1 MAIRHGILALLQDKS
16 RYGYELRAE
25 FESRTGTVWPLNI
38 GQIYSTLDRLERDGL
53 VNKDGADG
61 EGHVIYSL
69 SQAGR
74 DELEQ
79 WFGSAVGRDA
89 PPRNELAI
97 KLSLAATLPGADLPA
112 IIQDQR
118 AASFRKLQELHQLRK
133 DSSSGSRSMDT
144 ARLLVLDSLVFQL
157 EAELRWLDLCEARLV
172 HTGQI
177 AAVVPGS
184 GSGGAAPGTGADA
197 SG

>member
-25 FESRTGTVWPLNI
+25 FEARTGTVWPLNI
-38 GQIYSTLDRLERDGL
+38 GQVYSTLDRLERDGL
-53 VNKDGADG
+53 VNKDGSDG

-69 SQAGR
+69 SPAGR
-74 DELEQ
+74 DELEL
-79 WFGSAVGRDA
+79 WFGTAVGRDS

-112 IIQDQR
+112 IIQEQR

-133 DSSSGSRSMDT
+133 DPSAGARSMDT

-177 AAVVPGS
+177 AAVVPGN
-184 GSGGAAPGTGADA
+184 GSGE
-197 SG
+197 